1 MSILSIIGFF
11 IMWPSIAILQRRP
24 ESWEIVS
31 QNISA
36 RAMNCLEQQ
45 VHATLFIRTYRG
57 VQLTSEGEELYNYV
71 SAAMAQIF
79 AAEEALSENDGL
91 LHGKIVIGTSGSGAE
106 YFFGG
111 SIKKFPSELPGNPFK
126 NL

>member
-1 MSILSIIGFF
+1 MAKYRNFTKAARVLGN
-11 IMWPSIAILQRRP
+11 
-24 ESWEIVS
+24 S
-31 QNISA
+31 QPNIT

-45 VHATLFIRTYRG
+45 VHATLFIRTNRG

-91 LHGKIVIGTSGSGAE
+91 LHGNIVIGTSETALNT
-106 YFFGG
+106 FFGG